1 MFGIPLSFYTEFFYN
16 IILLFV
22 IVTLVH
28 TYVNQGG
35 ELVCYRFNSIAA
47 LAILFFVILYM
58 GLRPVSGKYFG
69 DMRTY
74 ERYFLHFEN
83 GGAFLHSSDLGFWL
97 FMKAVSKV
105 VSLNVFFL
113 VCAMLYLIPP
123 FLALKRWHP
132 NHYFLALLIYI
143 ASMSFWTYGTNGIR
157 AGLGTSLFIW
167 GLSYRSHPIKMLG
180 ILILSVLF
188 HKSMLLPLVALGLTF
203 LYNKPKYY
211 LWFWFL
217 SIVLS
222 VTMGGVWVNL
232 FSSLGFGDDRLAGYL
247 TSTEY
252 ADQFSSTG
260 FRWDFLLYSFMAVF
274 AGYLYIFRYN
284 FKDKFY
290 HQIFNTYLI
299 SNAFWIMV
307 IRASFSNRF
316 AYLSWFMMAIVIIYP
331 LLKYKM
337 FRYQYSITGLVIL
350 GYFSFTY
357 VLYYI
362 SK

>member
-1 MFGIPLSFYTEFFYN
+1 MFEIPLEYYTVFFYN
-16 IILLFV
+16 IILLVV

-35 ELVCYRFNSIAA
+35 EVVCYQFNNIAA
-47 LAILFFVILYM
+47 LAILLFVILYM
-58 GLRPVSGKYFG
+58 GLRPISGKYFG

-74 ERYFLHFEN
+74 ARYFLHFEN
-83 GGAFLHSSDLGFWL
+83 GGVSMHTSDLGFWV
-97 FMKAVSKV
+97 FMVAISKV
-105 VSLNVFFL
+105 VSLKIFFL

-132 NHYFLALLIYI
+132 NHFFLALLIYI
-143 ASMSFWTYGTNGIR
+143 GSMSFWTYGTNGIR
-157 AGLGTSLFIW
+157 AGLATSLFVW
-167 GLSYRSHPIKMLG
+167 GMSYRSQPIRMLG

-188 HKSMLLPLVALGLTF
+188 HKSMLLPFVAFGITF
-203 LYNKPKYY
+203 LFNKPKYY
-211 LWFWFL
+211 LWFWL
-217 SIVLS
+217 SSIVLS
-222 VTMGGVWVNL
+222 ATMGGFWVNL
-232 FSSLGFGDDRLAGYL
+232 FSSLGFGDERFAGYL

-274 AGYLYIFRYN
+274 AGYVYVVKYN

-290 HQIFNTYLI
+290 YQIFNTYLI

-331 LLKYKM
+331 LLKHKF
-337 FRYQYSITGLVIL
+337 FRYQYFIIGLVIF

-357 VLYYI
+357 ILFHI
-362 SK
+362 TN